1 MYLEIS
7 DVFAREVLDSRGNPT
22 IEEEVRLDDGASGI
36 AIVPSGAS
44 TGSFEALELR
54 DGEARYMGKGVQR
67 AARNVGEKLAPRL
80 YGMDAYSQALI
91 DMLMIDWDGTSNKS
105 NFGANA
111 ILGVSMAIARA
122 SADSLDMPLYRY
134 LGGSNAKV
142 LPVPLMNV
150 INGGQHADNNLD
162 IQEFM
167 IVPAGFPTFSEAL
180 RAGAEIFFHLKKLL
194 KNEKHA
200 TSVGDEG
207 GFAPNLK
214 SNEEAIA
221 IIVKAIETA
230 RYKPGKQVFI
240 ALDCAASSFFKKQTQ
255 SYTIDGASLS
265 SDELLRYYGKLIQN
279 YPILS
284 IEDAFDEEDW
294 DGFAKF
300 QKEYG
305 SRVQNVG
312 DDLYVTN
319 ISRLKKG
326 VELGATNSILIKL
339 NQIGTLTETMDAIQ
353 YAKEHRMTSVISHR
367 SGETEDTF
375 IADLAVATNAG
386 QIKTGSLSRSERI
399 AKYNRLLRIEEEL
412 DDAAVFNGLDSF
424 YSIKR

>member
-22 IEEEVRLDDGASGI
+22 IEVEVRLDDGASGI

-105 NFGANA
+105 KFGANA

-412 DDAAVFNGLDSF
+412 DDAAVFNGLDSL
-424 YSIKR
+424 YPIKR

>member
-22 IEEEVRLDDGASGI
+22 IEVEVRLDDGASGI

-54 DGEARYMGKGVQR
+54 DGEARYMGKGFQR

>member
-22 IEEEVRLDDGASGI
+22 IEVEVRLDDGASGI

-221 IIVKAIETA
+221 IIVKAIEIA

>member
-22 IEEEVRLDDGASGI
+22 IEVEVRLDDGASGI

-111 ILGVSMAIARA
+111 IVGVSMAIARA

>member
-1 MYLEIS
+1 MYLEIY
-7 DVFAREVLDSRGNPT
+7 DVIAREVLDSRGNPT
-22 IEEEVRLDDGASGI
+22 VEVDVHLEDGSIGT

-44 TGSFEALELR
+44 TGTFEALELR
-54 DGEARYMGKGVQR
+54 DNEERFLGKGVQK
-67 AARNVGEKLAPRL
+67 AVKNVNEMLAPKL
-80 YGMDAYSQALI
+80 IGLDVFNQTFIDHMMIELDAT
-91 DMLMIDWDGTSNKS
+91 GNKS
-105 NFGANA
+105 KFGANA
-111 ILGVSMAIARA
+111 ILGVSMAVARA
-122 SADSLDMPLYRY
+122 AANALDIPLYKY

-162 IQEFM
+162 IKEVK
-167 IVPAGFPTFSEAL
+167 IIPAGCCCFSNAL
-180 RAGAEIFFHLKKLL
+180 RAGVEILHHLKKLL
-194 KNEKHA
+194 KKDRFI

-214 SNEEAIA
+214 SNEEGIA
-221 IIVKAIETA
+221 VIVKSIEA
-230 RYKPGKQVFI
+230 AGYKPGEQVFI
-240 ALDCAASSFFKKQTQ
+240 GLDCAASSF
-255 SYTIDGASLS
+255 YTKETRAYSIDGQSLS
-265 SDELLRYYGKLIQN
+265 SDELLDYYGKLIQK

-284 IEDAFDEEDW
+284 IEDGFDEDDW
-294 DGFAKF
+294 NGFAKF

-305 SRVQNVG
+305 KTVQNIG

-319 ISRLKKG
+319 INRLKKG
-326 VELGATNSILIKL
+326 IELTATNSILIKL
-339 NQIGTLTETMDAIQ
+339 NQIGSVTETMDTIQ
-353 YAKEHRMTSVISHR
+353 YAKEHGITNVISHR

-412 DDAAVFNGLDSF
+412 GDAAVFNGINSF

>member
-22 IEEEVRLDDGASGI
+22 IEVEVRLDDGASGI

>member
-1 MYLEIS
+1 
-7 DVFAREVLDSRGNPT
+7 
-22 IEEEVRLDDGASGI
+22 
-36 AIVPSGAS
+36 
-44 TGSFEALELR
+44 
-54 DGEARYMGKGVQR
+54 
-67 AARNVGEKLAPRL
+67 
-80 YGMDAYSQALI
+80 
-91 DMLMIDWDGTSNKS
+91 
-105 NFGANA
+105 
-111 ILGVSMAIARA
+111 MAIARA

-221 IIVKAIETA
+221 IIVKAIEIA